1 MIRLYS
7 GTPGSG
13 KSLHNARDIIM
24 RSKFGEPVIGN
35 FECDLHEY
43 KKASYTYCP
52 NDRLT
57 PKFLYDYSRNHFKGR
72 RPGAKDEGSIL
83 LVIDECQLLFNS
95 REWQR
100 NNRNEWLEFF
110 TQHRKLGYDITLIAQ
125 FDRMIDRQIRS
136 LIEYEFIHRKLSNF
150 GVKGWILSVILGGN
164 TFVAVKI
171 WYPLKERLGAEFIH
185 ARKKLWTIYDSY
197 AIFDTDAEGAG
208 VRGPRP
214 AAPVAENSED
224 IEKKHTRISWYQN
237 FLTKNE
243 PRFAKWLIK
252 ENKTKKQGR
261 FERKESEILPETA
274 E

>member
-35 FECDLHEY
+35 FDCDLRSY
-43 KKASYTYCP
+43 KKSNYTYCP
-52 NDRLT
+52 NDKLT
-57 PKFLYDYSRNHFKGR
+57 PAFLRDYSRKFFNGR

-100 NNRNEWLEFF
+100 ENRNQWLEFF

-136 LIEYEFIHRKLSNF
+136 LIEYEYIHRKLSNF
-150 GVKGWILSVILGGN
+150 GVKGWILSVIMGGN

-185 ARKKLWTIYDSY
+185 ARKNLWSIYDSY
-197 AIFDTDAEGAG
+197 ALFDTDAEGAG
-208 VRGPRP
+208 AGGPGP
-214 AAPVAENSED
+214 AAPVSED
-224 IEKKHTRISWYQN
+224 AGEASEKPRRISCFRN

-252 ENKTKKQGR
+252 EKRPRKKGR
-261 FERKESEILPETA
+261 YERQKLEDSEEKEE
-274 E
+274 

>member
-35 FECDLHEY
+35 FECDLRTY
-43 KKASYTYCP
+43 KKANYTYCP
-52 NDRLT
+52 NDKLT
-57 PKFLYDYSRNHFKGR
+57 PEFLRDYSRKFFNGR

-83 LVIDECQLLFNS
+83 LVIDECQLMFNS

-100 NNRNEWLEFF
+100 ENRNQWLEFF

-164 TFVAVKI
+164 TFVAVQM

-185 ARKKLWTIYDSY
+185 ARKNLWSIYDSY
-197 AIFDTDAEGAG
+197 ALFDTDAEGAG
-208 VRGPRP
+208 AGGPGP
-214 AAPVAENSED
+214 AASVSEDAGD
-224 IEKKHTRISWYQN
+224 IEKPARGFGWFKN
-237 FLTKNE
+237 FLSKNE
-243 PRFAKWLIK
+243 PRFVKWLIK
-252 ENKTKKQGR
+252 DKKPRKPGRYEREIVVDNSENGV
-261 FERKESEILPETA
+261 
-274 E
+274 

>member
-35 FECDLHEY
+35 FECDLRQY

-52 NDRLT
+52 NDQLT
-57 PKFLYDYSRNHFKGR
+57 PQFLYEYSRKHFKGS
-72 RPGAKDEGSIL
+72 RPGAKDEGAIL

-100 NNRNEWLEFF
+100 NNRNQWLEFF

-150 GVKGWILSVILGGN
+150 GVKGWILSVFLGGN

-185 ARKKLWTIYDSY
+185 ARKKLWSIYDSY
-197 AIFDTDAEGAG
+197 ALFDTDAEGVG
-208 VRGPRP
+208 GGGPRP
-214 AAPVAENSED
+214 AAPVAEGAEDSED
-224 IEKKHTRISWYQN
+224 QKDDFGWKENFLRKNEARFSKWLLKEKK
-237 FLTKNE
+237 
-243 PRFAKWLIK
+243 P
-252 ENKTKKQGR
+252 KKHGKYLR
-261 FERKESEILPETA
+261 EKLPET
-274 E
+274 EEYEK

>member
-35 FECDLHEY
+35 FECDLHQY
-43 KKASYTYCP
+43 KKSDYTYCP
-52 NDRLT
+52 NDKLT
-57 PKFLYDYSRNHFKGR
+57 PQFLREYSRKYFKGR

-100 NNRNEWLEFF
+100 NNRNQWLEFF

-136 LIEYEFIHRKLSNF
+136 LIEYEYIHRKLSNF
-150 GVKGWILSVILGGN
+150 GLKGWILSVLMGGN

-197 AIFDTDAEGAG
+197 ALFDTDAEGVG
-208 VRGPRP
+208 VGGPRP
-214 AAPVAENSED
+214 SAPVTECAEDSE
-224 IEKKHTRISWYQN
+224 EKKTRFAWYQN
-237 FLTKNE
+237 FLNKNE

-252 ENKTKKQGR
+252 EKRQKKQGK
-261 FERKESEILPETA
+261 FEKKKLPEEQKTA
-274 E
+274 

>member
-13 KSLHNARDIIM
+13 KSLHNARDIIT

-35 FECDLHEY
+35 FECDLHSY
-43 KKASYTYCP
+43 KKAKYTYCP
-52 NDRLT
+52 NDKLT
-57 PKFLYDYSRNHFKGR
+57 PDFLREYSRQFFNGR

-83 LVIDECQLLFNS
+83 LVIDECQLMFNS

-100 NNRNEWLEFF
+100 ENRNQWLEFF

-150 GVKGWILSVILGGN
+150 GFKGWVLSLLMGGN
-164 TFVAVKI
+164 TFVAVQM

-185 ARKKLWTIYDSY
+185 ARKSLWSIYDSY
-197 AIFDTDAEGAG
+197 ALFDTDAQSAGAG
-208 VRGPRP
+208 GPGSG
-214 AAPVAENSED
+214 AAVSGGAED
-224 IEKKHTRISWYQN
+224 GEKQAKYFCCFKN
-237 FLTKNE
+237 FLIKNE
-243 PRFAKWLIK
+243 PRFIKWLLK
-252 ENKTKKQGR
+252 EKRPRKKGR
-261 FERKESEILPETA
+261 YERKKLEEASEKE